1 MAPVYLVIKTVTEK
15 DSKPDYEVDDI
26 VPHGYSTSLPSNNSD
41 IFTIYSYYTA
51 DDIQHVTPNITEN
64 YDIKLRWHYDPFPSP
79 SVVAYNN
86 IKEGASSS
94 MHKEIDKF
102 MDQEA
107 IKSRI
112 STKYDREGN
121 LVFAYG
127 LKTKEGE
134 NVCFELLV
142 VEIGPSR
149 RYGSELE
156 ITRKDNKERMK
167 ADAEGES
174 RFEEENPRDEDGDQP
189 REDALY

>member
-1 MAPVYLVIKTVTEK
+1 MAPLYLVIKTVTEK

-26 VPHGYSTSLPSNNSD
+26 VPHGYNTSLHSNTSD
-41 IFTIYSYYTA
+41 VFTIYSYHTA
-51 DDIQHVTPNITEN
+51 NDIQHVSSNVTEN

-102 MDQEA
+102 MEQEG

-112 STKYDREGN
+112 STKYDPEGD

-127 LKTKEGE
+127 FETKKGE
-134 NVCFELLV
+134 NVCFELFV

-149 RYGSELE
+149 RYGSEGE
-156 ITRKDNKERMK
+156 ISRKDNKERMK
-167 ADAEGES
+167 ADAEGDS
-174 RFEEENPRDEDGDQP
+174 GSGEENPSHKDFDQEM
-189 REDALY
+189 EDALY